1 MHNFG
6 VLNTEAILGGKSHI
20 FAVTDGPLSGLPLS
34 LLVSQRPRG
43 ADTDPAAMRET
54 AWLVRRFATT
64 TLPTV
69 ASLSTIRAE
78 RSEAAVR
85 RNPFAGIGAP
95 VLGVE
100 IAAEEAVPP
109 PGSDFFRG
117 MLGDSNRI
125 GASQVDQS
133 PEAVLRVFRAQGLH
147 ATPRY
152 SRRSYWPIWP
162 KTQWIPDSG
171 GFPKKES
178 SRWRRAALRP
188 PA

>member
-1 MHNFG
+1 HL
-6 VLNTEAILGGKSHI
+6 VPA
-20 FAVTDGPLSGLPLS
+20 GPLDGGQDELRADIAFGKAPLVHAFSRPPPRSRSS
-34 LLVSQRPRG
+34 LLLFRRRLLARIQRFQALILLDRH
-43 ADTDPAAMRET
+43 DDDD
-54 AWLVRRFATT
+54 
-64 TLPTV
+64 
-69 ASLSTIRAE
+69 
-78 RSEAAVR
+78 
-85 RNPFAGIGAP
+85 GAP
-95 VLGVE
+95 
-100 IAAEEAVPP
+100 
-109 PGSDFFRG
+109 